1 LPLSHRWRWKLDR
14 WRENFTVMFRSEE
27 KQPRPKLCPA
37 CGTLVGS
44 TATSCHQCGA
54 SMTFS
59 LAAVSRS
66 LSRMMPANAPI
77 TYFIVSSCCL
87 LYGLSLLLTIRRGGM
102 PPGMSGG
109 ILNTLMNI
117 GGINS
122 YVLMRLGASLPFP
135 VDIVQPW
142 RLVTACFLHA
152 NLMHIF
158 FNMWVLVDIGPAV
171 EELYGSARFFFLYI
185 VCGIGG
191 YILSSVSPYV
201 TVLRALH
208 LASTGFSIGASG
220 AIVGLIGVLLA
231 ITYRRRST
239 GMQMLREQ
247 VWRWVIYLVIWGFLF
262 PGIDNMA
269 HLGGGITGFILGKSM
284 LDRAPADVTERKRA
298 YALGWATAVVVLA
311 SFVFMILNRNRISFF

>member
-1 LPLSHRWRWKLDR
+1 
-14 WRENFTVMFRSEE
+14 
-27 KQPRPKLCPA
+27 
-37 CGTLVGS
+37 
-44 TATSCHQCGA
+44 
-54 SMTFS
+54 MTFS
-59 LAAVSRS
+59 LAAASRS
-66 LSRMMPANAPI
+66 LSRLMPANAPI
-77 TYFIVSSCCL
+77 TYLIASLCCIF
-87 LYGLSLLLTIRRGGM
+87 YGISLLLTLRAGPLAGL
-102 PPGMSGG
+102 SGG
-109 ILNTLMNI
+109 LLSTLMNL

-122 YVLMRLGASLPFP
+122 FVLSRLGASLPLP

-171 EELYGSARFFFLYI
+171 EELYGSPRFLFLYT

-191 YILSSVSPYV
+191 YILSSASPYISI
-201 TVLRALH
+201 LRALH
-208 LASTGFSIGASG
+208 LASGGFSIGASG

-247 VWRWVIYLVIWGFLF
+247 VWRWVIYLAIWGFLF

-269 HLGGGITGFILGKSM
+269 HLGGGITGFM
-284 LDRAPADVTERKRA
+284 LASIMMDRAPADSIERKRA
-298 YALGWATAVVVLA
+298 NALGWLTGIAILV
-311 SFVFMILNRNRISFF
+311 SFGFMIFSKTRLFF